1 LKAVKSSWNRLRK
14 ISGLRKEIWENEE
27 DELVTLEIIFEKDI
41 KFWFQNSV
49 PVLFL
54 NGQALTEI
62 FS

>member
-14 ISGLRKEIWENEE
+14 IPGLRKEIWENEE

>member
-1 LKAVKSSWNRLRK
+1 
-14 ISGLRKEIWENEE
+14 
-27 DELVTLEIIFEKDI
+27 VTLEIIFEKDI

-62 FS
+62 FSRYHESFRTTVTGM

>member
-1 LKAVKSSWNRLRK
+1 LRK
-14 ISGLRKEIWENEE
+14 IPGLRKEIWENEE